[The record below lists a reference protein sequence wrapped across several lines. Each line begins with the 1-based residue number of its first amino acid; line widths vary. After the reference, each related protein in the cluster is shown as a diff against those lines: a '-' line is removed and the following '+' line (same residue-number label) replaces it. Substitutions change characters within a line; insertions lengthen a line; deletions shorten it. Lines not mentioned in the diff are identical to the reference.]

1 MGRRS
6 LMREEA
12 KRGESRTWVERH
24 EENVREWNDA
34 IARTIRC
41 AIRSTTIK
49 AFSDRIHY
57 ARTTMATL
65 LSQSGKSK
73 QRAWT
78 FDTLVAVSE
87 GLGCSLSELILA
99 AEQIKGKPD
108 AEPTLAIRLTGLQ
121 PHSKERLQHI
131 IFEAAGYSG
140 DVDKKKYDG
149 LLEVVYRVDNFEYGC
164 KDFCTAYYKGELS
177 DGGALRWLTKA
188 AQSDLRLSD
197 GEPLP
202 LWAALKE
209 IYRP

>member
-1 MGRRS
+1 MGRR
-6 LMREEA
+6 LQRRDTV
-12 KRGESRTWVERH
+12 KGGEGLAWVERH
-24 EENVREWNDA
+24 NANVREWNDA
-34 IARTIRC
+34 IAKTIRC
-41 AIRSTTIK
+41 ALRSTTVT
-49 AFSDRIHY
+49 AFADKIHY
-57 ARTTMATL
+57 TRSTFASL
-65 LSQSGKSK
+65 LSQKGKSK